1 MGIGSVLKSATGAIG
16 SALGAGTAGWGVPL
30 IGAGL
35 GYMSGQQ
42 RNRQQTR
49 ASREQMA
56 FQERMSS
63 TAYQR
68 AMADMRSSGLNPIL
82 AYKQGGASSPG
93 GAQPT
98 LIDPM
103 QGAQVGMST
112 ATQSAKI
119 GSEIKQIEAAADL
132 AIQQANTAW
141 ADEYLKGAQYVEK
154 KIFIDILEERLKIA
168 QRDGEIAE
176 TDAGKWLRWIREARE
191 SVLGGGLS
199 GSISGKV
206 GR

>member
-1 MGIGSVLKSATGAIG
+1 MGWSSITGAVG
-16 SALGAGTAGWGVPL
+16 SALGIGSGGWAVPL

-35 GYMSGQQ
+35 GYLSGMQ
-42 RNRQQTR
+42 RNEMQKKM
-49 ASREQMA
+49 AREQMG

-68 AMADMRSSGLNPIL
+68 AVADMKAAGINPIL
-82 AYKQGGASSPG
+82 AYRQGGSSSPG
-93 GAQPT
+93 GAMAP
-98 LIDPM
+98 LVDPM
-103 QGAQVGMST
+103 TSAQAGMAT
-112 ATQSAKI
+112 AKDTLKL
-119 GSEIKQIEAAADL
+119 GSEIKQIESAADL

-191 SVLGGGLS
+191 SVFGGGVS
-199 GSISGKV
+199 GSVNLRPK
-206 GR
+206 